1 MFELLEK
8 TFLMGLGALSV
19 SQKKTEEFLWELKE
33 KYKVS
38 EDEGRAFLERLQN
51 LARDSSL
58 NLSEIV
64 SAEVEKRVRNLGLVT
79 RSEYEALERRVAE
92 LERRPPQ
99 GEEVKV
105 YPV

>member
-8 TFLMGLGALSV
+8 AFLMGLGTLSV
-19 SQKKTEEFLWELKE
+19 SQKKAEEFLQEMKE
-33 KYKVS
+33 KYKIS
-38 EDEGRAFLERLQN
+38 EDEGRAFLDRLQN

-58 NLSEIV
+58 NLSDLV
-64 SAEVEKRVRNLGLVT
+64 SAEVEKRVHSMGLVT
-79 RSEYEALERRVAE
+79 RSDYEALERRVAE
-92 LERRPPQ
+92 LERRPAQ

>member
-19 SQKKTEEFLWELKE
+19 SQKKAEEFLQELKE
-33 KYKVS
+33 QYKVS
-38 EDEGRAFLERLQN
+38 EEEGRAFLERLQN

-58 NLSEIV
+58 NISDLV
-64 SAEVEKRVRNLGLVT
+64 SAEVEKRIRGLGLVT

-92 LERRPPQ
+92 LERRPAQ
-99 GEEVKV
+99 GEDVKV